1 MTDQK
6 PTGVF
11 VRLPLSEEQ
20 IVSIAGWIP
29 GSREELRNEVLPSIF
44 SIIGTPVTGGEL
56 YPIGYIH
63 EDAIGGLATGV
74 YQSASIF
81 RDEDEEH
88 NDSIPLVRQSEA
100 QAQIA
105 ARDAEIVRLR
115 EIPALFSEYEKLMDS
130 GEDVAGMMVYAELK
144 KRVHKS
150 LKGGAA

>member
-1 MTDQK
+1 MYKAYCAAYASSSLTTRGTATQAA
-6 PTGVF
+6 
-11 VRLPLSEEQ
+11 LL
-20 IVSIAGWIP
+20 A
-29 GSREELRNEVLPSIF
+29 
-44 SIIGTPVTGGEL
+44 IGTPVRRSDL
-56 YPIGYIH
+56 SPIGCIN

-88 NDSIPLVRQSEA
+88 HDTIFLVRQSEA

-115 EIPALFSEYEKLMDS
+115 EALDRIRLVPFPMMDLPAGIMH
-130 GEDVAGMMVYAELK
+130 GIA
-144 KRVHKS
+144 HKS